1 MPISAKV
8 STDTVIVEP
17 GQTAPLSIEIENT
30 GSLDDRIEVGI
41 EGIDGEW
48 LAMPISE
55 INLRPGEKQ
64 TLKAFFTPPRTSE
77 SLAGN
82 FPFVVR
88 ARSLEDGEMRTSSG
102 ILTLKPYHSLAI
114 ELNPKRG
121 VVTSTRR
128 QNVFA
133 ATVMNMG
140 NSEHQV
146 HLFADDPEESCAYE
160 FDEEIVTLRP
170 GQQKDVDF
178 LVNPKTTSPLGTSR
192 LVGFIVTARSATA
205 PGIASTTQGQ
215 LEIRPILNNF
225 TLGILVIVAML
236 FSIMWFTQPK
246 PPTVRLEVLTAR
258 KVYQG
263 SKVNIRWIAENA
275 QAVKLVAG
283 GEVVGENL
291 APEGT
296 QEIDTPLVGTLKVQ
310 AVAFRDKR
318 MSETASIEIE
328 VERAPVIPEPE
339 IVTFKAAK
347 TTVKKGEQVTLEY
360 KFNSAVTKA
369 TLGPNQIDLDL
380 NLNQINV
387 EPSLIGDN
395 EYILVVENSQKKVVK
410 KSIIVRVVDPC
421 LASIVKFEAE
431 PLAVDPEAGRT
442 TITWNVK
449 DAARIELSYTGGKT
463 YSLDPSG
470 TTEIPVLGKTTF
482 TIKAYDVNNKMVE
495 KSVTVNL
502 KKAEPVADPGATTT
516 GGATGGAAGSTDGG
530 TAGPPT
536 GTTTG

>member
-8 STDTVIVEP
+8 SSDTVIVEP
-17 GQTAPLSIEIENT
+17 GQTAPLTIEIENT

-48 LAMPISE
+48 LAMPVSE
-55 INLRPGEKQ
+55 VSLRPGEKQ
-64 TLKAFFTPPRTSE
+64 NLKVFFNPPRASE

-88 ARSLEDGEMRTSSG
+88 ARSLEDGETRTTSG
-102 ILTLKPYHSLAI
+102 ILTLKPFHSIAI

-133 ATVMNMG
+133 ASVMNMG
-140 NSEHQV
+140 NSEHSI
-146 HLFADDPEESCAYE
+146 HLFADDPEESCTYE
-160 FDEEIVTLRP
+160 FDDEVISLRP
-170 GQQKDVDF
+170 GQQKEVDF
-178 LVNPKTTSPLGTSR
+178 MVNPKTSSPLGSAR
-192 LVGFIVTARSATA
+192 LVGFVVTARSATS
-205 PGIASTTQGQ
+205 PGVATTTQGQ

-225 TLGILVIVAML
+225 TLGILTLLAVL

-246 PPTVRLEVLTAR
+246 PPSVRLEVLSGR

-263 SKVNIRWIAENA
+263 SKVNVHWVAENA

-283 GEVVGENL
+283 GEIVGENL

-296 QEIDTPLVGTLKVQ
+296 QEIETPLVGTLKVQ

-318 MSETASIEIE
+318 ASEPATIEIE
-328 VERAPVIPEPE
+328 VERPPVIPDPE
-339 IVTFKAAK
+339 ILSFKPGK
-347 TTVKKGEQVTLEY
+347 TTVRKGEQVTLEY
-360 KFNSAVTKA
+360 KLNSAVTKA

-387 EPSLIGDN
+387 EPPLLGDN
-395 EYILVVENSQKKVVK
+395 EYTLVVENSQKKVVK
-410 KSIIVRVVDPC
+410 KTLIVKVIDPC

-431 PLAVDPEAGRT
+431 PLTVDPELGRT
-442 TITWNVK
+442 TISWSIK
-449 DAARIELSYTGGKT
+449 DASRIELSYTGGKT

-470 TTEIPVLGKTTF
+470 TTEIPILGRTTF
-482 TIKAYDVNNKMVE
+482 TIKAYDVNNKVVE
-495 KSVTVNL
+495 KSITVNV
-502 KKAEPVADPGATTT
+502 KKKEPVVDPGAGSTT
-516 GGATGGAAGSTDGG
+516 GTGGDSGGSTP
-530 TAGPPT
+530 PPT